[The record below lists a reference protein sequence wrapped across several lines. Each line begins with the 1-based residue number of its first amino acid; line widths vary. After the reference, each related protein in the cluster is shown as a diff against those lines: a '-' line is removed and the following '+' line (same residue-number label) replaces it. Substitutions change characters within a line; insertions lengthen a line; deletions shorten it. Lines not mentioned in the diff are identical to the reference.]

1 MTRSQSQPEGSYQSQ
16 AWKLPFLSPLAM
28 PYNELETYSEE
39 GCVCVR
45 IHVTLLFKENPMNSH
60 VSPRTTETVEG
71 GRYLRADPLHQSQS
85 REVVAVP
92 PVNMD
97 PNNRATDSSWTVHHR
112 FRDLGVQGTNDSWET
127 VLLRKVRTNDV
138 LRVNQGCDGGVV
150 DQMVSDPGVW
160 AFHFFSISLLI
171 PSIIFWMTTCWA
183 SPTLSSKASER

>member
-1 MTRSQSQPEGSYQSQ
+1 
-16 AWKLPFLSPLAM
+16 
-28 PYNELETYSEE
+28 EE
-39 GCVCVR
+39 ECFR
-45 IHVTLLFKENPMNSH
+45 IRVHVALLFQKNPMDIHS
-60 VSPRTTETVEG
+60 SPGSSEAIEG
-71 GRYLRADPLHQSQS
+71 GGDRRADPLHQSQS

-97 PNNRATDSSWTVHHR
+97 PDNRATDSSRAVHHR
-112 FRDLGVQGTNDSWET
+112 FRDLGVQSTNNSWET
-127 VLLRKVRTNDV
+127 VLLRKVRANDV
-138 LRVNQGCDGGVV
+138 LRVNQICDGGVV